1 MQTTKI
7 DLPSTNGIHVELNNE
22 KRHVVIKD
30 FRITSNDV
38 FDFFS
43 RFSTG
48 QQMEEELRRAIEIGV
63 SVIQKVQLVS
73 DTDYFEKRIEQLNSR
88 FETNLEELQT
98 SVLQM
103 VEKSFDP
110 AEAKSYTRQL
120 NDFFSQQKR
129 ELQSAVKDAAD
140 KMSSEKGEL
149 EKLINNSF
157 DADNKQSHLGKLVE
171 RIDSFETDIEQKFDP
186 NVKTSIT
193 SKLNE
198 KLEAIF
204 ADSGSLSK
212 ILDRHLSVIN
222 PESPLVKFKEEI
234 KKEVS
239 DLRLEL
245 AKNTQALQTREEVI
259 QKSPEKGYEFEDYV
273 YDLLQGLARIEGDI
287 VSDVSKEQGET
298 KRKSGDFTYD
308 VSKLNKRIVIE
319 ARSRTITSVKSAIT
333 DLQSSKEN
341 RSAEYGIY
349 LVENEDQLQKQIGI
363 WNEYPD
369 GSIITHAGL
378 LEVAIKVAKA
388 RMALD
393 QSDGVDL
400 NINEVRVNLSKI
412 IDSLKKLSTIKRQV
426 TSIRGSSDEIETN
439 ATSLQT
445 EIQTLAKMIE
455 AELAKAA
462 G

>member
-1 MQTTKI
+1 MEPTNSN
-7 DLPSTNGIHVELNNE
+7 LPATNGVYVELNNE
-22 KRHVVIKD
+22 KRLVIIKD

-38 FDFFS
+38 FDFLS
-43 RFSTG
+43 RFSTT

-171 RIDSFETDIEQKFDP
+171 RIDSFEADIEQKFDP

-198 KLEAIF
+198 NLEAIF

-222 PESPLVKFKEEI
+222 PESPLVKFKDEI
-234 KKEVS
+234 KKEVA
-239 DLRLEL
+239 DLRIEL

-319 ARSRTITSVKSAIT
+319 ARSRSITSVKSAIT

-388 RMALD
+388 RMALEAPD
-393 QSDGVDL
+393 SVSLDINNVRTNL
-400 NINEVRVNLSKI
+400 NKI
-412 IDSLKKLSTIKRQV
+412 LETLKKLSSIKKQATLIR
-426 TSIRGSSDEIETN
+426 TSSTDIDNFASEISS
-439 ATSLQT
+439 
-445 EIQTLAKMIE
+445 EIQGLTKLIDGE
-455 AELAKAA
+455 ISKATT
-462 G
+462 